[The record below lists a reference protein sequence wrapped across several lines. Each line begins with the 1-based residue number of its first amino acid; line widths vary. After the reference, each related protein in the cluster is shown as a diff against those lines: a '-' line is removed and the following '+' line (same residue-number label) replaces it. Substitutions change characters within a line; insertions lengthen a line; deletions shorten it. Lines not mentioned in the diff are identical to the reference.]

1 MFEPIPESKTSN
13 SNYLRWK
20 DVPISGQDS
29 KGQNIKKVRLRI
41 MGTNKIPES
50 FMQCW
55 LAWEDYI
62 EKDDTG
68 KDVQKTR
75 PHREA
80 YSKRP
85 SEYLVNIDKD
95 ENPKSAWNTI
105 VWNADEG
112 RPMVWEITQGSIK
125 DGIIALANNPAWGGK
140 AEDGTPLKDA
150 SRFIIEVSK
159 TGDGYNTTYLVN
171 PEPPSELPD
180 STITDA
186 VAAAQIDVRVL
197 VTGDNNGDPFGAL
210 ATVERVTTSTDDQAN
225 IQQIQDTTPPTPAPE
240 KNAELPANHVGNV
253 ALDAITNLKA
263 AQAKSTA
270 VQDDIPF

>member
-1 MFEPIPESKTSN
+1 M
-13 SNYLRWK
+13 
-20 DVPISGQDS
+20 V
-29 KGQNIKKVRLRI
+29 KK
-41 MGTNKIPES
+41 N
-50 FMQCW
+50 
-55 LAWEDYI
+55 
-62 EKDDTG
+62 
-68 KDVQKTR
+68 R

-95 ENPKSAWNTI
+95 DNPKSAWNTI

-125 DGIIALANNPAWGGK
+125 DSIIALANNPAWGGK

-171 PEPPSELPD
+171 PDPPSELPD

-210 ATVERVTTSTDDQAN
+210 ATDDQAN
-225 IQQIQDTTPPTPAPE
+225 IQQIQDTTPPAAAPE
-240 KNAELPANHVGNV
+240 KNEEMPANAVGNV

-263 AQAKSTA
+263 AQAKSTGA

>member
-20 DVPISGQDS
+20 DVPISGTDN

-55 LAWEDYI
+55 LAWEEYMEEED
-62 EKDDTG
+62 G
-68 KDVQKTR
+68 KMVKKNR

-80 YSKRP
+80 YSSKP

-95 ENPKSAWNTI
+95 NNPKSAWNTI

-112 RPMVWEITQGSIK
+112 RPMVWEITHGSIK
-125 DGIIALANNPAWGGK
+125 DSIIALANNPAWGGK

-150 SRFIIEVSK
+150 SRFTIEVCK
-159 TGDGYNTTYLVN
+159 TGELKNTTYLVN

-186 VAAAQIDVRVL
+186 IAAAQIDVRAL
-197 VTGDNNGDPFGAL
+197 ITGDNNGDPFGAL
-210 ATVERVTTSTDDQAN
+210 GVMPSSAPVNDQEN
-225 IQQIQDTTPPTPAPE
+225 VKRLREEGKPIPMGQEQT
-240 KNAELPANHVGNV
+240 LSSVGEV
-253 ALDAITNLKA
+253 AADAVASLKA

-270 VQDDIPF
+270 VQDDH

>member
-55 LAWEDYI
+55 LAWEEYMEEED
-62 EKDDTG
+62 G
-68 KDVQKTR
+68 KMVKKNR

-225 IQQIQDTTPPTPAPE
+225 IQQIQDTTPPAAVPE
-240 KNAELPANHVGNV
+240 KNEEMPANAVGNV

-263 AQAKSTA
+263 AQAKSTGG

>member
-1 MFEPIPESKTSN
+1 
-13 SNYLRWK
+13 
-20 DVPISGQDS
+20 
-29 KGQNIKKVRLRI
+29 
-41 MGTNKIPES
+41 
-50 FMQCW
+50 MQCW
-55 LAWEDYI
+55 LAWEEYMEEED
-62 EKDDTG
+62 G
-68 KDVQKTR
+68 KMVKKNR

-95 ENPKSAWNTI
+95 DNPKSAWNTI

-210 ATVERVTTSTDDQAN
+210 GFMPATAPANDQAN
-225 IQQIQDTTPPTPAPE
+225 IQQLRREEQKSMGGDE
-240 KNAELPANHVGNV
+240 ESLNSVGSV
-253 ALDAITNLKA
+253 ALDAIANLKA

-270 VQDDIPF
+270 VQDDIPY